1 MLSPQEKYFH
11 PDMPV
16 AEAMSLHPR
25 AAEVFAAFHLGGC
38 SHCGISQWETIEQVC
53 AAYGVDVDALLEV
66 LESLMTEE
74 PEAATAIGAG
84 RSGGNPAPAKA
95 PMPDYSPAEEMDW
108 DALRP

>member
-1 MLSPQEKYFH
+1 MLTPQEKYFR

-53 AAYGVDVDALLEV
+53 AAYGVEVETLLEV
-66 LESLMTEE
+66 LESLMSEE
-74 PEAATAIGAG
+74 PAAAAVKADEAAGSAA
-84 RSGGNPAPAKA
+84 AVKA